1 MHIYSI
7 ITLCPP
13 PHGDAETEMEEVW
26 GKVSKNSAD
35 LLHIVP
41 SCSTQDWK
49 PRLMSRGGPAYA
61 SFVHGRNVW
70 KNLHILKS

>member
-13 PHGDAETEMEEVW
+13 HRDAGTQMEEVW

-35 LLHIVP
+35 LLHTVP
-41 SCSTQDWK
+41 SCSLEDWK

-61 SFVHGRNVW
+61 
-70 KNLHILKS
+70 